1 MKKFNKQRSIRFK
14 LIVLPLI
21 LVFLAISII
30 GVSTSY
36 LVRDNLIDSKRQS
49 GLELINQI
57 KARVGDNNNSLDNI
71 NEMLESDMRAAAT
84 EIIANRESLNND
96 YLVNVGQLTDIDVID
111 WYSPDRQ
118 VIFANNENDIG
129 WIPGDDHILTKF
141 SRGDEAEVMEGLRQ
155 DAASENG
162 DYFKWGAI
170 KAPDGS
176 FVQFGINANKINALT
191 EQYDYQNLVVELAES
206 KAIAYAGFIDPNGII
221 MADPDLD
228 MVGKTVPN
236 EKIEK
241 FIKDKKEGA
250 ILSTSF
256 TGMKIYEIFS
266 PIEIDGKY
274 ESSIKVAFDMTDT
287 YKAIKNNIII
297 ISVLGVISF
306 LILSALLIYLSRGI
320 LKNLENTKHSLDTLA
335 SGDFT
340 QTVPEEFLN
349 QKDEFG
355 GMAKAIK
362 NLQDS
367 MRLTIRNISESSN
380 SVTSASESVFV
391 ASKESAIVS
400 EEISRTVEE
409 IANGASTQA
418 DDTEKGSVNITELG
432 DLIDGNQ
439 ENIVN
444 LMDIS
449 NQVNLLKDEG
459 LETIEE
465 LLKGTEANKISVRN
479 INNLIMNTNSSA
491 EKIESASQMIK
502 NISEQT
508 NLLALNAAIEAA
520 RAGDAGRGFAVVA
533 DEIRKLAEMSNKFT
547 EEIATIIG
555 ELIEKTNDT
564 VENIKQVEQSTEK
577 QAENVN
583 ITNDKFL
590 DISKS
595 IENMLNALEDVSH
608 SSNIMNDKKEQ
619 IIGVIE
625 NLSAIS
631 EENAAATE
639 EASASVEEQVAAVAE
654 IEQASTTLKQLADE
668 MRQNI
673 SKLKY

>member
-1 MKKFNKQRSIRFK
+1 MKKFNKQRSIKFK